1 MFGRVP
7 HDRPSHDHPYDEP
20 VPDERPGTPVL
31 ERHMVRLSVADRT
44 EERARCSDCGRTP
57 LIGED
62 VHVYERGR
70 IVCELCR
77 QLRRAA
83 PVSTVRVRHSEFGQT
98 VRVRRMT

>member
-31 ERHMVRLSVADRT
+31 ERHMVRLSVADLT

-57 LIGED
+57 LIGEN
-62 VHVYERGR
+62 VHIYERGR

-77 QLRRAA
+77 QLRRAV
-83 PVSTVRVRHSEFGQT
+83 PISTERVRHAEAGQT
-98 VRVRRMT
+98 VRLRRIT

>member
-1 MFGRVP
+1 MFRRDADRQLEERVAA
-7 HDRPSHDHPYDEP
+7 P
-20 VPDERPGTPVL
+20 VF
-31 ERHMVRLSVADRT
+31 ERHFLRLSVAGLA